1 VPTALDEVAA
11 RALALPGRDGEA
23 AYTAPA
29 EIATALIAAIPP
41 VAVPPAAARRDARR
55 DGAYW
60 PAEQRADHH
69 RTQTRSVPGEQR
81 TQSAPGSD
89 EPFRPGRRGAGRA
102 IALSLLLALA
112 VAGASA
118 AALHLLNRSPSP
130 TSSTPPRKSTSTPA
144 SSPTQGAV
152 ITPASAQGFDAL
164 NPSDRG
170 DENTN
175 QAQNVLNGN
184 SAGWSTQ
191 YYFTANFGSLKAG
204 TGFILNL
211 GTPQKVGSVT
221 VTFGNVPGAN
231 VKILEGDSPARTK
244 ANLDQMTQVA
254 TGNNVSG
261 TTTFTVTQPVTD
273 QYLVIWFTKLPPM
286 ASDPSHFAAQIFS
299 VVIHRT
305 S

>member
-1 VPTALDEVAA
+1 
-11 RALALPGRDGEA
+11 
-23 AYTAPA
+23 
-29 EIATALIAAIPP
+29 

-60 PAEQRADHH
+60 LAEQRADHYPTH
-69 RTQTRSVPGEQR
+69 TRSVPGEQR

-118 AALHLLNRSPSP
+118 AALHLLNKSPSP
-130 TSSTPPRKSTSTPA
+130 SSSTPPRKSASPPA
-144 SSPTQGAV
+144 SSPTHGAV
-152 ITPASAQGFDAL
+152 ITPVTAQGFDAL
-164 NPSDRG
+164 NPGDRG
-170 DENTN
+170 DENSN
-175 QAQNVLNGN
+175 QAGNVLSGN

-191 YYFTANFGSLKAG
+191 YYFTAKFGNLKAG

-231 VKILEGDSPARTK
+231 VKILEGDSPARTQ
-244 ANLDQMTQVA
+244 ANLDQMTTVA
-254 TGNNVSG
+254 TASNVSG
-261 TTTFTVTQPVTD
+261 VTTFAVTHQVTD
-273 QYLVIWFTKLPPM
+273 QYLVIWFTKLPPL
-286 ASDPSHFAAQIFS
+286 ASNPSHFAAQIFH
-299 VVIHRT
+299 VVIHGT